1 MSAVGLHRLPRRRS
15 GLRRWG
21 RRLTGM
27 VATAVLLGVGLAT
40 ALMVMPGQRGTG
52 DTFAEAPAA
61 ASTPAA
67 DTRPAA
73 SGRRRQ
79 GMTKA
84 QKRQRSAAVGVL
96 RDEGYR
102 PLSVGTYDP
111 EHPLRALIG
120 RGEAGQRA
128 FFFARSRFVGYDAPE
143 DSGRVRMVRSTA
155 RTVTLRYQLY
165 PSGGSAQVRY
175 RLERGKLSRDDAL
188 PRASTRRPPT

>member
-1 MSAVGLHRLPRRRS
+1 MSAVGLDRLPRRRS

-40 ALMVMPGQRGTG
+40 ALMVMPDHRSAV

-61 ASTPAA
+61 ASTSAA
-67 DTRPAA
+67 AGRPAA
-73 SGRRRQ
+73 SKRRHR
-79 GMTKA
+79 GMTRA
-84 QKRQRSAAVGVL
+84 QKRQRTAAVGVL

-102 PLSVGTYDP
+102 PLDARTYDP
-111 EHPLRALIG
+111 GHTLRALIG
-120 RGEAGQRA
+120 RADAGQRA
-128 FFFARSRFVGYDAPE
+128 FFFARSRFVGHDAPE
-143 DSGRVRMVRSTA
+143 DSGRVRIVRSTA

-165 PSGGSAQVRY
+165 PAGGSAQVRY
-175 RLERGKLSRDDAL
+175 RLEHGKLSRDDAL